1 MIRFAMFFF
10 DVFFILNVLTLILI
24 FFFILNVLSVI
35 LKISFG
41 DLCVCLICFLIFFL
55 NFVFCCCFCV

>member
-10 DVFFILNVLTLILI
+10 EVFFILNVLT
-24 FFFILNVLSVI
+24 VI

-41 DLCVCLICFLIFFL
+41 DLCVCLFF
-55 NFVFCCCFCV
+55 F